1 MRVAEAINVL
11 LPNAQYAG
19 NVDDNTQ
26 TSFDKVTWVDA
37 RRKPEWSAVAA
48 LLSQESSKDRSARW
62 ASLDARVD
70 KFILRAAL
78 ALAQKAGEAD
88 VVARIQ
94 ERLNG

>member
-26 TSFDKVTWVDA
+26 TSFGKVTWVDA
-37 RRKPEWSAVAA
+37 RRKPEWPAVAA
-48 LLSQESSKDRSARW
+48 LLSQESSKDRGVRW

-78 ALAQKAGEAD
+78 VLAQKAGETD
-88 VVARIQ
+88 VANRIQ
-94 ERLNG
+94 ERLDG